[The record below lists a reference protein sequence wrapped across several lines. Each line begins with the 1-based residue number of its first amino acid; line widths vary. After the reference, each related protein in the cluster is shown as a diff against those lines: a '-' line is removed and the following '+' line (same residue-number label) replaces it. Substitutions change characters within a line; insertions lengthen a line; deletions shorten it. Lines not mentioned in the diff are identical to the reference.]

1 MFIMFMFF
9 PETHEYHEGRRRNA
23 DQRRRQNQK
32 VAKQPDLGFKQP
44 QTVVNMRNRGAVFA
58 PVMAKPPPN
67 TNTFPVKGVKCES
80 TNFRQKTQGNQNRKL
95 NLPVQEM

>member
-1 MFIMFMFF
+1 
-9 PETHEYHEGRRRNA
+9 
-23 DQRRRQNQK
+23 
-32 VAKQPDLGFKQP
+32 
-44 QTVVNMRNRGAVFA
+44 MRNRGAVFA